1 MRLFGGVS
9 SKFLTMVFYLLL
21 MLLIALPGMAAAIA
35 LGALGY
41 AEALCYAALGLLNIP
56 MSLLALFL
64 CRDMLQCAEL
74 N

>member
-1 MRLFGGVS
+1 
-9 SKFLTMVFYLLL
+9 